1 MTTNIIIDSNHF
13 LKFWKHIGDADNKI
27 RYMDYFIFYEFNLDA
42 TLHVYIYCPFF
53 GDCNQFVHEWE
64 KLIFN
69 NLRIHW

>member
-1 MTTNIIIDSNHF
+1 
-13 LKFWKHIGDADNKI
+13 
-27 RYMDYFIFYEFNLDA
+27 MDYFIFYEFNLDA